1 MTKKKDLYNLHIRVK
16 HQTADLLKTQ
26 SDELGLPVGEVVDLI
41 ADWYVKYCN
50 SQDEIIEQTDIHG
63 LLSKM
68 MEKVERI
75 EQKVGA

>member
-16 HQTADLLKTQ
+16 HPTADLLKTQ
-26 SDELGLPVGEVVDLI
+26 SEELGTPVGEVVDLI

-50 SQDEIIEQTDIHG
+50 SQDEIMEQTDIHS